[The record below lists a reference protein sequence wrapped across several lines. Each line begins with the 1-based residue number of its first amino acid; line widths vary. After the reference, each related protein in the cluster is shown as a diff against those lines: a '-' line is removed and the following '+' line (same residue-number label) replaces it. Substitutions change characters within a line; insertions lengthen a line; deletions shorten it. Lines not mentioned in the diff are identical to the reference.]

1 MSTRSSSRRLRQLGF
16 HMLAAAEPAAVEL
29 AQEHVNVHGKPLRA
43 TREEAPLTDEEIAT
57 FMELGYVALPGIL
70 PHELQGRL
78 KIDVDRMETDRL
90 LSRDGG
96 PKVPFIVE
104 CEELGKLCSFP
115 PVVDKVEQLMRAYGN
130 GADGCAMHHDAM
142 LNTIGTA
149 VGPLIFSA
157 FRSHY
162 GAKNGFLSHLYIN
175 IMILPRQAR
184 DKHRESTQ
192 KTPVLLQAHPLLIWE

>member
-104 CEELGKLCSFP
+104 LEELGKLCSFP

-130 GADGCAMHHDAM
+130 GADGCAMHHIHASRHDE
-142 LNTIGTA
+142 GQPS
-149 VGPLIFSA
+149 VGWHQVRGCRPPAAASFHFMRL
-157 FRSHY
+157 R
-162 GAKNGFLSHLYIN
+162 G
-175 IMILPRQAR
+175 
-184 DKHRESTQ
+184 
-192 KTPVLLQAHPLLIWE
+192 